1 MTGSTVRSQSSNS
14 SPDELARHVPIVEEN
29 ARPAERPG
37 RRQDTSYIRSRSFSD
52 SAESLGF
59 LQWTL
64 PPAFAGTRS
73 ATTAERGNHMNAET
87 TTQNPFPTT
96 SDAGSG
102 SNGSGLNGDANRVR
116 RMAQSLHEAVDS
128 LEQKFG
134 TGSERIMGLQEEYG
148 NMARD
153 QVRAN
158 PLAALGAAFAAGFI
172 IAKILR

>member
-1 MTGSTVRSQSSNS
+1 
-14 SPDELARHVPIVEEN
+14 
-29 ARPAERPG
+29 
-37 RRQDTSYIRSRSFSD
+37 
-52 SAESLGF
+52 
-59 LQWTL
+59 
-64 PPAFAGTRS
+64 
-73 ATTAERGNHMNAET
+73 MNADT
-87 TTQNPFPTT
+87 TTQNPFPTSTETASGANGT
-96 SDAGSG
+96 S
-102 SNGSGLNGDANRVR
+102 LNGDANRVR

-134 TGSERIMGLQEEYG
+134 SGSERIMGLQEEYG